1 VTVVTEGDRV
11 RRAVR
16 VSGVVQGVGYRPFV
30 YRLATTA
37 GLAGLVGNDAEGVF
51 VEIEGPF
58 PAVECFV
65 AALRATAPPL
75 ARVDGVESIP
85 VPVQDSRGFTIV
97 ESRGSAKVATT
108 VPPDTALC
116 DDCRRELFD
125 PTDRRYRYPFITC
138 TNCGPRFTIS
148 TALPYDRPTTTMA
161 GFDLCPDCHAE
172 YEDPTDRR
180 FHAQPLACAAC
191 GPQLWLERPDGR
203 NFRAS
208 DAALAATH
216 RLLADGAIV
225 AVKGLGGYHLA
236 CDASSD
242 DAVALL
248 RVRKHRPDKPFA
260 VMVRDLT
267 AAMALAEIGD
277 DEAALLASPAAP
289 IVLLRARP
297 DHGLAAGV
305 APGTPWLG
313 LLLPY
318 TPVHHLLFAPVPGR
332 DTAVPDAL
340 VMTSGNVSD
349 EPICFDDDDARSR
362 LGKIADAFLVHDRPI
377 HVPCDDSVVRV
388 VDHQVLPIRRS
399 RGHTPI
405 PVRLPVDVSPA
416 LAVGGELKNTFCL
429 ARHRDAWLSQH
440 IGDMGTVETLAAF
453 ERSVGQFRSLFG
465 VTPVVVAADGH
476 PAYHSTRWAEEQ
488 AGLGPVSPVQ
498 HHHAHLA
505 ALLAEHGEPL
515 DATVVGVVFD
525 GTGYGVD
532 GTIWG
537 GEILLGGYRSVSRVG
552 YLQPFPL
559 PGGDATIRRPYRVA
573 LALLA
578 AAGVDWEG
586 DLPPVMAA
594 PPAELEGLRR
604 QLRRGSHCVATSSM
618 GRLFDAV
625 ASLIGVR
632 HVVTYEAQ
640 AAMELEELAVQG
652 AGHPVTY
659 RFAVDQG
666 VIDPAPVVVAM
677 VGDLR
682 RGVPAAA
689 IAAGFHDAV
698 AEAVAGLAGVVAA
711 GAGTRDVGLT
721 GGVFQNAVLTTGLRR
736 RLHERGLRV
745 LTHSLVPPNDGG
757 LALGQMAVLAARLHR
772 GRNNGMQEVS

>member
-1 VTVVTEGDRV
+1 
-11 RRAVR
+11 
-16 VSGVVQGVGYRPFV
+16 
-30 YRLATTA
+30 
-37 GLAGLVGNDAEGVF
+37 
-51 VEIEGPF
+51 
-58 PAVECFV
+58 
-65 AALRATAPPL
+65 
-75 ARVDGVESIP
+75 
-85 VPVQDSRGFTIV
+85 
-97 ESRGSAKVATT
+97 
-108 VPPDTALC
+108 
-116 DDCRRELFD
+116 
-125 PTDRRYRYPFITC
+125 
-138 TNCGPRFTIS
+138 
-148 TALPYDRPTTTMA
+148 
-161 GFDLCPDCHAE
+161 
-172 YEDPTDRR
+172 
-180 FHAQPLACAAC
+180 
-191 GPQLWLERPDGR
+191 
-203 NFRAS
+203 
-208 DAALAATH
+208 
-216 RLLADGAIV
+216 
-225 AVKGLGGYHLA
+225 
-236 CDASSD
+236 
-242 DAVALL
+242 
-248 RVRKHRPDKPFA
+248 
-260 VMVRDLT
+260 
-267 AAMALAEIGD
+267 
-277 DEAALLASPAAP
+277 
-289 IVLLRARP
+289 
-297 DHGLAAGV
+297 
-305 APGTPWLG
+305 
-313 LLLPY
+313 
-318 TPVHHLLFAPVPGR
+318 
-332 DTAVPDAL
+332 
-340 VMTSGNVSD
+340 MTSGNVSD
-349 EPICFDDDDARSR
+349 EPICFDDGEARSR

-405 PVRLPVDVSPA
+405 PIRLPVDVAPA

-476 PAYHSTRWAEEQ
+476 PAYHGTRWAEEQ
-488 AGLGPVSPVQ
+488 AGLGAVTPVQ

-537 GEILLGGYRSVSRVG
+537 GEILVGGYRSVSRAG
-552 YLQPFPL
+552 YLRPFPL
-559 PGGDATIRRPYRVA
+559 PGGDAAIRRPYRVA

-578 AAGVDWEG
+578 AAGIDWDD
-586 DLPPVMAA
+586 DLPPVTAA
-594 PPAELEGLRR
+594 PPAELDGLRR
-604 QLRRGSHCVATSSM
+604 QLQRGSHCVPTSSM

-652 AGHPVTY
+652 AEQPVTY

-666 VIDPAPVVVAM
+666 VIDPAPVLVAM
-677 VGDLR
+677 VADLR

-698 AEAVAGLAGVVAA
+698 AEAVAALAGVVAA
-711 GAGTRDVGLT
+711 GAGIRDVGLT
-721 GGVFQNAVLTTGLRR
+721 GGVFQNAVFTTKLRR

-757 LALGQMAVLAARLHR
+757 LALGQMAVLAARLHP
-772 GRNNGMQEVS
+772 GRNNRMQDVS